1 MAHLL
6 AKHALPRVNLAL
18 AIAIVW
24 GGLALAAAVYDIGHM
39 LTAW

>member
-6 AKHALPRVNLAL
+6 AKHALPRVDLAL

-24 GGLALAAAVYDIGHM
+24 GGLALAAAVDDIGHM
-39 LTAW
+39 LAAW